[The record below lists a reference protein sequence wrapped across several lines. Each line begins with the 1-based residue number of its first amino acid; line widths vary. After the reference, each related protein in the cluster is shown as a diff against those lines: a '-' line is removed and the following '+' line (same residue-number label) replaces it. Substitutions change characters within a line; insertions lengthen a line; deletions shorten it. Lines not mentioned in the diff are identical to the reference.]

1 MANSLTEAA
10 KKVLLK
16 EDPTMLQNTLAP
28 GSTYADPPQAMT
40 GPEEF
45 TQAPTA
51 PGEGENVGAR
61 FSNFLKKDASIPQSV
76 PAEVPR
82 QQAEI
87 MEEEV
92 EISEELQNFVNDLV
106 AQGLSEE
113 EIAARIDEEF
123 EIIEEGSHMN
133 DEKEEKDEKGEKYSV
148 DMSEHV
154 DALLSGENLSEEFK
168 SKAKTIFE
176 SAVKAKVMEELK
188 LFERAYANT
197 LEEEVARIQEEMES
211 NVDSYLTHVV
221 EEWTK
226 NNEIQIEAGL
236 RTELTEDF
244 ISGLRNLFV
253 EHYIDIPEDKV
264 SVVEELAS
272 QVSTLEN
279 RLNEQIETNINLN
292 NILNESKKASV
303 INQLTEGLTDTQK
316 EKFMTLAE
324 NVSYTDMDTFTNKV
338 TTLRESYFSGSA
350 VKAPRELDTV
360 EAGNEG
366 QMITEET
373 NSVMSR
379 YVKVLG
385 RTVKN

>member
-1 MANSLTEAA
+1 MAKSLTEAA
-10 KKVLLK
+10 KKILLK
-16 EDPTMLQNTLAP
+16 EEPTMLQNTLAP

-40 GPEEF
+40 GPEEV

-51 PGEGENVGAR
+51 PGEGENVGAK
-61 FSNFLKKDASIPQSV
+61 FSNFLKKDMSIPQAV
-76 PAEVPR
+76 PAEMPK

-87 MEEEV
+87 MEEEI
-92 EISEELQNFVNDLV
+92 EISEELQTFVNELV

-123 EIIEEGSHMN
+123 EIIEEGN
-133 DEKEEKDEKGEKYSV
+133 DMEKKDKDDEDYSV

-154 DALLSGENLSEEFK
+154 DALLAGEELSEEFK
-168 SKAKTIFE
+168 AKAKTIFE
-176 SAVKAKVMEELK
+176 SAVKAKVAEELK
-188 LFERAYANT
+188 LFEQAYAAT
-197 LEEEVARIQEEMES
+197 LEQEVSRIQEEMEV
-211 NVDSYLTHVV
+211 NVDNYLTHVV
-221 EEWTK
+221 EDWSK
-226 NNEIQIEAGL
+226 NNELQIETGL

-244 ISGLRNLFV
+244 IAGLRNLFV

-264 SVVEELAS
+264 SVVEELAE
-272 QVSTLEN
+272 QVTMLET

-292 NILNESKKASV
+292 NMLNESKKVSV
-303 INQLTEGLTDTQK
+303 INQLTEGLTETQK

-324 NVSYTDMDTFTNKV
+324 NVSYTDLDTFTNKV
-338 TTLRESYFSGSA
+338 TTLRESYFSNGA
-350 VKAPRELDTV
+350 VKAQTELDTV

-366 QMITEET
+366 QFITEEL
-373 NSVMSR
+373 NPAMSR

>member
-1 MANSLTEAA
+1 MAKSLTEAA
-10 KKVLLK
+10 KKILLK
-16 EDPTMLQNTLAP
+16 EEPTMLQNTLAP

-40 GPEEF
+40 GPEEV

-51 PGEGENVGAR
+51 PGEGENVGAK
-61 FSNFLKKDASIPQSV
+61 FSNFLKKDMSISQAV
-76 PAEVPR
+76 PAEMPK

-87 MEEEV
+87 MEEEI
-92 EISEELQNFVNDLV
+92 EISEELQTFVNELV

-123 EIIEEGSHMN
+123 EIIEEGN
-133 DEKEEKDEKGEKYSV
+133 DMEKKDKDDEDYSV

-154 DALLSGENLSEEFK
+154 DALLAGEELSEEFK
-168 SKAKTIFE
+168 AKAKTIFE
-176 SAVKAKVMEELK
+176 SAVKAKVAEELK
-188 LFERAYANT
+188 LFEQAYAAT
-197 LEEEVARIQEEMES
+197 LEQEVSRIQEEMEV
-211 NVDSYLTHVV
+211 NVDNYLTHVV
-221 EEWTK
+221 EDWSN
-226 NNEIQIEAGL
+226 NNELQIETGL

-244 ISGLRNLFV
+244 IAGLRNLFV

-264 SVVEELAS
+264 SVVEELAE
-272 QVSTLEN
+272 QVTMLET

-292 NILNESKKASV
+292 NMLNESKKVSV
-303 INQLTEGLTDTQK
+303 INQLTEGLTETQK

-324 NVSYTDMDTFTNKV
+324 NVSYTDLDTFTNKV
-338 TTLRESYFSGSA
+338 TTLRESYFSNGA
-350 VKAPRELDTV
+350 VKAQTELDTV

-366 QMITEET
+366 QFITEEL
-373 NSVMSR
+373 NPAMSR

>member
-1 MANSLTEAA
+1 MAKSLTEAA
-10 KKVLLK
+10 KKILLK
-16 EDPTMLQNTLAP
+16 EEPTMLQTTLAP

-40 GPEEF
+40 GPDEF

-61 FSNFLKKDASIPQSV
+61 FSNFLMKDATIPQSV
-76 PAEVPR
+76 PAEFPR

-92 EISEELQNFVNDLV
+92 EISEELQNFVNELV

-113 EIAARIDEEF
+113 EIAYRIDEEF
-123 EIIEEGSHMN
+123 EIIEEGSHMDDDE
-133 DEKEEKDEKGEKYSV
+133 DEKNEKYSV

-154 DALLSGENLSEEFK
+154 DALLAGENLSEDFRN
-168 SKAKTIFE
+168 KAKTIFE
-176 SAVKAKVMEELK
+176 SAVKAKVQEELK

-197 LEEEVARIQEEMES
+197 LEQEIDRLQEEMEG
-211 NVDSYLTHVV
+211 NVDTYLSHVV
-221 EEWTK
+221 EEWSK

-244 ISGLRNLFV
+244 IAGLRNLFV
-253 EHYIDIPEDKV
+253 EHYIDIPEDQV

-279 RLNEQIETNINLN
+279 RLNEQIETNINLTHV
-292 NILNESKKASV
+292 LNESKKDS
-303 INQLTEGLTDTQK
+303 IITHLIEGLTDIQK
-316 EKFMTLAE
+316 EKFVTLAE
-324 NVSYTDMDTFTNKV
+324 NVSYTDIDTFANKA
-338 TTLRESYFSGSA
+338 TTLRESYFSGNA
-350 VKAPRELDTV
+350 VKYQRELDTV
-360 EAGNEG
+360 EAGTEG
-366 QMITEET
+366 QFITEEA
-373 NSVMSR
+373 NPVMSR

>member
-1 MANSLTEAA
+1 MAKSLTEAA
-10 KKVLLK
+10 KKILLK
-16 EDPTMLQNTLAP
+16 EEPTMLQNTLAP

-40 GPEEF
+40 GPEEV

-51 PGEGENVGAR
+51 PGEGENVGAK
-61 FSNFLKKDASIPQSV
+61 FSNFLKKDMSISQAV
-76 PAEVPR
+76 PAEMPK

-87 MEEEV
+87 MEEEI
-92 EISEELQNFVNDLV
+92 EISEELQNFVNELV

-123 EIIEEGSHMN
+123 EIIEEGN
-133 DEKEEKDEKGEKYSV
+133 DMEKKEKKDKDDEDYSV

-154 DALLSGENLSEEFK
+154 DALLAGEELSEEFK
-168 SKAKTIFE
+168 AKAKTIFE
-176 SAVKAKVMEELK
+176 SAVKAKVAEELK
-188 LFERAYANT
+188 LFEQAYAAT
-197 LEEEVARIQEEMES
+197 LEQEVSRIQEEMEV
-211 NVDSYLTHVV
+211 NVDNYLTHVV
-221 EEWTK
+221 EDWSK
-226 NNEIQIEAGL
+226 NNEIQIESGL

-244 ISGLRNLFV
+244 IAGLRNLFV

-264 SVVEELAS
+264 SVVEELAE
-272 QVSTLEN
+272 QVTMLET

-292 NILNESKKASV
+292 NMLNESKKVSV
-303 INQLTEGLTDTQK
+303 INQLTEGLTETQK

-324 NVSYTDMDTFTNKV
+324 NVSYTDLDTFTNKV
-338 TTLRESYFSGSA
+338 TTLRESYFSNGA
-350 VKAPRELDTV
+350 VKAQTELDTV

-366 QMITEET
+366 QFITEEL
-373 NSVMSR
+373 NPAMSR

>member
-1 MANSLTEAA
+1 MAKSLTEAA
-10 KKVLLK
+10 KKILLK
-16 EDPTMLQNTLAP
+16 EEPTMLQTTLAP

-40 GPEEF
+40 GPEEV

-61 FSNFLKKDASIPQSV
+61 FSNFLKKDATIPQSV

-92 EISEELQNFVNDLV
+92 EISEELQNFVNELV

-113 EIAARIDEEF
+113 EIASRIDEEF
-123 EIIEEGSHMN
+123 EIIEEGSHMDDDE
-133 DEKEEKDEKGEKYSV
+133 DEKKEKYSV

-154 DALLSGENLSEEFK
+154 DALLAGEDLSEDFRN
-168 SKAKTIFE
+168 KAKTIFE
-176 SAVKAKVMEELK
+176 SAVKAKVQEELK

-197 LEEEVARIQEEMES
+197 LEQEIDRLQEEMEG
-211 NVDSYLTHVV
+211 NVDTYLSHVV
-221 EEWTK
+221 EEWSK

-244 ISGLRNLFV
+244 IAGLRNLFV
-253 EHYIDIPEDKV
+253 EHYIDIPEDQV

-279 RLNEQIETNINLN
+279 RLNEQIETNINLTN
-292 NILNESKKASV
+292 VLNESKKVSV
-303 INQLTEGLTDTQK
+303 IAQLTEGLTDTQK
-316 EKFMTLAE
+316 EKFVTLAE
-324 NVSYTDMDTFTNKV
+324 NVSYTDIDTFTNKA
-338 TTLRESYFSGSA
+338 TTLRESYFSGNA
-350 VKAPRELDTV
+350 VKSQRELDTV
-360 EAGNEG
+360 EAGTEG
-366 QMITEET
+366 QFITEET
-373 NSVMSR
+373 NPVMSR

>member
-1 MANSLTEAA
+1 MAKSLTEAA
-10 KKVLLK
+10 KKILLK
-16 EDPTMLQNTLAP
+16 EEPTMLQNTLAP

-40 GPEEF
+40 GPEEV

-51 PGEGENVGAR
+51 PGEGENVGAK
-61 FSNFLKKDASIPQSV
+61 FSNFLKKDMSIPQAV
-76 PAEVPR
+76 PAEMPK

-87 MEEEV
+87 MEEEI
-92 EISEELQNFVNDLV
+92 EISEELQNFVNELV

-123 EIIEEGSHMN
+123 EIIEEGN
-133 DEKEEKDEKGEKYSV
+133 DMEKKEKKDKDDEDYSV

-154 DALLSGENLSEEFK
+154 DALLAGEELSEEFK
-168 SKAKTIFE
+168 AKAKTIFE
-176 SAVKAKVMEELK
+176 SAVKAKVAEELK
-188 LFERAYANT
+188 LFEQAYAAT
-197 LEEEVARIQEEMES
+197 LEQEVSRIQEEMEV
-211 NVDSYLTHVV
+211 NVDNYLTHVV
-221 EEWTK
+221 EDWSN
-226 NNEIQIEAGL
+226 NNELQIETGL

-244 ISGLRNLFV
+244 IAGLRNLFV

-264 SVVEELAS
+264 SVVEELAE
-272 QVSTLEN
+272 QVTMLET

-292 NILNESKKASV
+292 NMLNESKKVSV
-303 INQLTEGLTDTQK
+303 INQLTEGLTETQK

-324 NVSYTDMDTFTNKV
+324 NVSYTDLDTFTNKV
-338 TTLRESYFSGSA
+338 TTLRESYFSNGA
-350 VKAPRELDTV
+350 VKAQTELDTV

-366 QMITEET
+366 QFITEEL
-373 NSVMSR
+373 NPAMSR

>member
-1 MANSLTEAA
+1 MAKSLTEAA
-10 KKVLLK
+10 KQILLK
-16 EDPTMLQNTLAP
+16 EDPTMLSATLAP
-28 GSTYADPPQAMT
+28 GSTYADPPQALG

-45 TQAPTA
+45 TQAPLA

-61 FSNFLKKDASIPQSV
+61 FSNFLKKDATIMQAV
-76 PAEVPR
+76 PAEEPK

-87 MEEEV
+87 MEEEI
-92 EISEELQNFVNDLV
+92 EISEELQNFVNELV

-123 EIIEEGSHMN
+123 EIIEEGSHM
-133 DEKEEKDEKGEKYSV
+133 DKEKDDEDYSV

-154 DALLSGENLSEEFK
+154 DALLAGEELSEEFK

-176 SAVKAKVMEELK
+176 SAVKAKVAEELK

-197 LEEEVARIQEEMES
+197 LEQEVSRIQEEMEI
-211 NVDSYLTHVV
+211 NVDNYLSHVV
-221 EEWTK
+221 EDWSK
-226 NNEIQIEAGL
+226 NNEIQIESGL

-244 ISGLRNLFV
+244 IAGLRNLFV

-264 SVVEELAS
+264 SVVEELAA
-272 QVSTLEN
+272 QVSTLET

-292 NILNESKKASV
+292 NLLNESKKDAV
-303 INQLTEGLTDTQK
+303 INQLTEGLTETQK

-324 NVSYTDMDTFTNKV
+324 NVSYTDLDTFTNKV
-338 TTLRESYFSGSA
+338 NTIRESYFSDGA
-350 VKAPRELDTV
+350 VKAQTELDTV
-360 EAGNEG
+360 EAGTEG
-366 QMITEET
+366 QFITEDN

>member
-1 MANSLTEAA
+1 MAKSLTEAA
-10 KKVLLK
+10 KKILLK
-16 EDPTMLQNTLAP
+16 EEPTMLQNTLAP

-40 GPEEF
+40 GPEEV

-51 PGEGENVGAR
+51 PGEGENVGAK
-61 FSNFLKKDASIPQSV
+61 FSNFLKKDMSIPQAV
-76 PAEVPR
+76 PAEMPK

-87 MEEEV
+87 MEEEI
-92 EISEELQNFVNDLV
+92 EISEELQNFVNELV

-123 EIIEEGSHMN
+123 EIIEEGN
-133 DEKEEKDEKGEKYSV
+133 DMEKKEKKDKDDEDYSV

-154 DALLSGENLSEEFK
+154 DALLAGEELSEEFK
-168 SKAKTIFE
+168 AKAKTIFE
-176 SAVKAKVMEELK
+176 SAVKAKVAEELK
-188 LFERAYANT
+188 LFEQAYAAT
-197 LEEEVARIQEEMES
+197 LEQEVSRIQEEMEV
-211 NVDSYLTHVV
+211 NVDNYLTHVV
-221 EEWTK
+221 EDWSK
-226 NNEIQIEAGL
+226 NNELQIETGL

-244 ISGLRNLFV
+244 IAGLRNLFV

-264 SVVEELAS
+264 SVVEELAE
-272 QVSTLEN
+272 QVTMLET

-292 NILNESKKASV
+292 NMLNESKKVSV
-303 INQLTEGLTDTQK
+303 INQLTEGLTETQK

-324 NVSYTDMDTFTNKV
+324 NVSYTDLDTFTNKV
-338 TTLRESYFSGSA
+338 TTLRESYFSNGA
-350 VKAPRELDTV
+350 VKAQTELDTV

-366 QMITEET
+366 QFITEEL
-373 NSVMSR
+373 NPAMSR

>member
-1 MANSLTEAA
+1 MAKSLTEAA
-10 KKVLLK
+10 KQILLK
-16 EDPTMLQNTLAP
+16 EEPTMLQATLAP
-28 GSTYADPPQAMT
+28 GTMYADPPQAMT
-40 GPEEF
+40 GPEDMV
-45 TQAPTA
+45 QAPTA

-61 FSNFLKKDASIPQSV
+61 FSNFLKKDATIPQSV

-123 EIIEEGSHMN
+123 EIIEEGSHM
-133 DEKEEKDEKGEKYSV
+133 DDDKDEKYSV

-154 DALLSGENLSEEFK
+154 DALLAGENLSEDFK
-168 SKAKTIFE
+168 YKAKTIFE

-197 LEEEVARIQEEMES
+197 LEQEVARIQEEMEG

-221 EEWTK
+221 EDWSK

-272 QVSTLEN
+272 QVSVLEN

-303 INQLTEGLTDTQK
+303 VNTLTEGLTDTQK

-324 NVSYTDMDTFTNKV
+324 NVSYTDIDTFTNKV
-338 TTLRESYFSGSA
+338 NTLRESYFSEGA

>member
-1 MANSLTEAA
+1 MAKSLTEAA
-10 KKVLLK
+10 KQILLK
-16 EDPTMLQNTLAP
+16 EEPTMLQATLAP
-28 GSTYADPPQAMT
+28 GTAYADPPQTLA
-40 GPEEF
+40 GPEDMV
-45 TQAPTA
+45 QAPTA

-61 FSNFLKKDASIPQSV
+61 FSNFLKKDATIMQAV
-76 PAEVPR
+76 PAEQPK

-87 MEEEV
+87 MEEEI
-92 EISEELQNFVNDLV
+92 EISEELQNFVNELV

-123 EIIEEGSHMN
+123 EIIEESSHMDD
-133 DEKEEKDEKGEKYSV
+133 DEKNEKYSV

-154 DALLSGENLSEEFK
+154 DALLAGEELSEEFK

-176 SAVKAKVMEELK
+176 SAVKAKVAEELK
-188 LFERAYANT
+188 LFEQAYANT
-197 LEEEVARIQEEMES
+197 LEQEVSRIQEEMEG
-211 NVDSYLTHVV
+211 NVDTYLTHVV
-221 EEWTK
+221 EEWSK

-244 ISGLRNLFV
+244 IAGLRNLFV

-272 QVSTLEN
+272 QVSSLEN

-292 NILNESKKASV
+292 NVLNESKKVSV

-324 NVSYTDMDTFTNKV
+324 NVSYSDIDTFTNKV
-338 TTLRESYFSGSA
+338 NTLRESYFTKGA
-350 VKAPRELDTV
+350 VKAQTELDTV
-360 EAGNEG
+360 ETGNEG
-366 QMITEET
+366 QFITEEN

>member
-1 MANSLTEAA
+1 MAKSLTEAA
-10 KKVLLK
+10 KQILLK
-16 EDPTMLQNTLAP
+16 EEPTMLQATLAP
-28 GSTYADPPQAMT
+28 GTMYADPPQAMT
-40 GPEEF
+40 GPEDMV
-45 TQAPTA
+45 QAPTA

-61 FSNFLKKDASIPQSV
+61 FSNFLRKDATIPQSV

-92 EISEELQNFVNDLV
+92 EISEELQNFVNELV

-113 EIAARIDEEF
+113 EIASRIDEEF
-123 EIIEEGSHMN
+123 EIIEEGSHMDD
-133 DEKEEKDEKGEKYSV
+133 DEKKEKYSV

-154 DALLSGENLSEEFK
+154 DALLAGENLSEDFK
-168 SKAKTIFE
+168 YKAKTIFE

-197 LEEEVARIQEEMES
+197 LEQEVARIQEEMEG

-221 EEWTK
+221 EEWSK
-226 NNEIQIEAGL
+226 NNEIQIEEGL

-244 ISGLRNLFV
+244 IAGLRNLFV

-272 QVSTLEN
+272 QVSILEN

-292 NILNESKKASV
+292 SILTESKKVFV
-303 INQLTEGLTDTQK
+303 ISHLTEGLTDTQK
-316 EKFMTLAE
+316 EKFVTLAE
-324 NVSYTDMDTFTNKV
+324 NISYTDIDTFANKA
-338 TTLRESYFSGSA
+338 TTLRESYFSSGA
-350 VKAPRELDTV
+350 VKSQNELDTV
-360 EAGNEG
+360 EAGTEG
-366 QMITEET
+366 QFITEET
-373 NSVMSR
+373 NPVMSR

>member
-1 MANSLTEAA
+1 MAKSLTEAA
-10 KKVLLK
+10 KKILLK
-16 EDPTMLQNTLAP
+16 EEPTMLQTTLAP

-40 GPEEF
+40 GPEEV

-51 PGEGENVGAR
+51 PGEGENVGAK
-61 FSNFLKKDASIPQSV
+61 FSNFLKKDTTIMQAV
-76 PAEVPR
+76 PAEEPK

-92 EISEELQNFVNDLV
+92 EISEELQNFVNELV

-113 EIAARIDEEF
+113 EIASRIDEEF
-123 EIIEEGSHMN
+123 EIIEESYGEED
-133 DEKEEKDEKGEKYSV
+133 DEKKEKYSV

-154 DALLSGENLSEEFK
+154 DALLAGEDLSEDFRN
-168 SKAKTIFE
+168 KAKTIFE
-176 SAVKAKVMEELK
+176 SAVKAKVEEELK

-197 LEEEVARIQEEMES
+197 LEQEVNRLQEEMEG
-211 NVDSYLTHVV
+211 NVDTYLSHVV
-221 EEWTK
+221 EEWSK

-244 ISGLRNLFV
+244 IAGLRNLFV
-253 EHYIDIPEDKV
+253 EHYIDIPEDQV

-279 RLNEQIETNINLN
+279 RLNEQIETNINLTN
-292 NILNESKKASV
+292 VLNESKKDSI
-303 INQLTEGLTDTQK
+303 INHLIEGLTDIQK
-316 EKFMTLAE
+316 EKFVTLAE
-324 NVSYTDMDTFTNKV
+324 NVSYTDIDTFTNKA
-338 TTLRESYFSGSA
+338 TTLRESYFSGNA
-350 VKAPRELDTV
+350 VKSQKELDTV
-360 EAGNEG
+360 EAGTEG
-366 QMITEET
+366 QFITEEA
-373 NSVMSR
+373 NPVMSR

>member
-1 MANSLTEAA
+1 MAKSLTEAA
-10 KKVLLK
+10 KKILLK
-16 EDPTMLQNTLAP
+16 EDPTMLSATLAP
-28 GSTYADPPQAMT
+28 GTTYADPPQTLA

-61 FSNFLKKDASIPQSV
+61 FSNFLKKDATIPQSV

-92 EISEELQNFVNDLV
+92 EISEELQNFVNELV

-113 EIAARIDEEF
+113 EIASRIDEEF
-123 EIIEEGSHMN
+123 EIIEESYDEED
-133 DEKEEKDEKGEKYSV
+133 DEKKEKYSV

-154 DALLSGENLSEEFK
+154 DALLAGEDLSEDFRN
-168 SKAKTIFE
+168 KAKTIFE
-176 SAVKAKVMEELK
+176 SAVKAKVEEELK

-197 LEEEVARIQEEMES
+197 LEQEVNRLQEEMEG
-211 NVDSYLTHVV
+211 NVDTYLSHVV
-221 EEWTK
+221 EEWSK

-244 ISGLRNLFV
+244 IAGLRNLFV
-253 EHYIDIPEDKV
+253 EHYIDIPEDQV

-279 RLNEQIETNINLN
+279 RLNEQIETNINLT
-292 NILNESKKASV
+292 NILNESKKVSV
-303 INQLTEGLTDTQK
+303 IAQLTEGLTDTQK
-316 EKFMTLAE
+316 EKFVTLAE
-324 NVSYTDMDTFTNKV
+324 NVSYTDIDTFTNKA
-338 TTLRESYFSGSA
+338 TTLRESYFSGNA
-350 VKAPRELDTV
+350 VKSQKELDTV
-360 EAGNEG
+360 EAGTEG
-366 QMITEET
+366 QFITEET
-373 NSVMSR
+373 NPVMSR

>member
-1 MANSLTEAA
+1 MAKSLTEAA
-10 KKVLLK
+10 KKILLK

-40 GPEEF
+40 GPEEV

-51 PGEGENVGAR
+51 PGEGENVGAK
-61 FSNFLKKDASIPQSV
+61 FSNFLKKDMSISQAV
-76 PAEVPR
+76 PAEMPK

-87 MEEEV
+87 MEEEI
-92 EISEELQNFVNDLV
+92 EISEELQNFVNELV

-123 EIIEEGSHMN
+123 EIIEEGN
-133 DEKEEKDEKGEKYSV
+133 DMEKKEKKDKDDEDYSV

-154 DALLSGENLSEEFK
+154 DALLAGEELSEEFK
-168 SKAKTIFE
+168 AKAKTIFE
-176 SAVKAKVMEELK
+176 SAVKAKVAEELK
-188 LFERAYANT
+188 LFEQAYAAT
-197 LEEEVARIQEEMES
+197 LEQEVSRIQEEMEV
-211 NVDSYLTHVV
+211 NVDNYLTHVV
-221 EEWTK
+221 EDWSK
-226 NNEIQIEAGL
+226 NNEIQIESGL

-244 ISGLRNLFV
+244 IAGLRNLFV

-264 SVVEELAS
+264 SVVEELAE
-272 QVSTLEN
+272 QVTMLET

-292 NILNESKKASV
+292 NMLNESKKVSV
-303 INQLTEGLTDTQK
+303 INQLTEGLTETQK

-324 NVSYTDMDTFTNKV
+324 NVSYTDLDTFTNKV
-338 TTLRESYFSGSA
+338 TTLRESYFSNGA
-350 VKAPRELDTV
+350 VKAQTELDTV

-366 QMITEET
+366 QFITEEL
-373 NSVMSR
+373 NPAMSR

>member
-1 MANSLTEAA
+1 MAKSLTEAA
-10 KKVLLK
+10 KQILLK
-16 EDPTMLQNTLAP
+16 EDPTMLQATLVP
-28 GSTYADPPQAMT
+28 GSTYADPPQTLA
-40 GPEEF
+40 GPEEM
-45 TQAPTA
+45 TQAPVA

-61 FSNFLKKDASIPQSV
+61 FSNFLKKDMTIPQSV
-76 PAEVPR
+76 PAEAPK

-123 EIIEEGSHMN
+123 EIIEEEYDS
-133 DEKEEKDEKGEKYSV
+133 EKDDDKDDKKYSV

-168 SKAKTIFE
+168 MKAKTIFE
-176 SAVKAKVMEELK
+176 SAVKAKVEEELK
-188 LFERAYANT
+188 LFEKAYAQT
-197 LEEEVARIQEEMES
+197 LEQEVTRIQEEMEV
-211 NVDSYLTHVV
+211 NVDSYLTHIV
-221 EEWTK
+221 EDWSK

-244 ISGLRNLFV
+244 IAGLRNLFV

-272 QVSTLEN
+272 QVEKLEN
-279 RLNEQIETNINLN
+279 QLNEQIETNINLN
-292 NILNESKKASV
+292 KVLNESKKATV
-303 INQLTEGLTDTQK
+303 INTLTEGLTDTQK

-324 NVSYTDMDTFTNKV
+324 NVSYTDIDTFTNKV
-338 TTLRESYFSGSA
+338 TTLRESYFSGGA
-350 VKAPRELDTV
+350 VKAQKELDTV
-360 EAGNEG
+360 EAGTEG
-366 QMITEET
+366 QFITEET
-373 NSVMSR
+373 SNPMSR